1 MFTDYFATKN
11 QEVVA
16 DVICVSDFFVEDLKG
31 GAELTTES
39 ILKASPFSVYKFKPN
54 SMPDLSQQKEFVRA
68 NKDKIW
74 VIGNFSSM
82 QPQALEELR
91 RQGSRY
97 FIIEYDYKYCAFRS
111 PQLHMTQTGK
121 PCDCNTQAIGRWM
134 GEFFSGAKHIFF
146 MSQAQRAWYHA
157 RFPALADKTSVQSS
171 TWDAEQIDRLSEFR
185 SVPKNDK
192 WAILGS
198 TSWIKGTKQTIE
210 FAQKMNLPFDVVGN
224 MEYDAFVEKL
234 AQYHGLLF
242 MPLGFDTC
250 PRIVVEA
257 NLMGLKAMTNSMVQ
271 HISEPWSQLP
281 PEELVEVLKKRPQA
295 FWDKLKSF
303 L

>member
-11 QEVVA
+11 QEVAA

-39 ILKASPFSVYKFKPN
+39 ILKASPFSVYKFKP
-54 SMPDLSQQKEFVRA
+54 SSLPDLSQQKEFVRV

-82 QPQALEELR
+82 QPQALDELR

-97 FIIEYDYKYCAFRS
+97 SIIEYDYKYCAFRS
-111 PQLHMTQTGK
+111 PQLHVLQTGK
-121 PCDCNTQAIGRWM
+121 QCDCHQQQIGRWM
-134 GEFFSGAKHIFF
+134 GEFFNGAKHVFF

-157 RFPALADKTSVQSS
+157 RYPFLADKTSVQSS
-171 TWDAEQIDRLSEFR
+171 TWDPEQIDKLYEYR
-185 SVPKNDK
+185 SVPKNGK
-192 WAILGS
+192 MAILGS
-198 TSWIKGTKQTIE
+198 TSWLKATKQTIE
-210 FAQKMNLPFDVVGN
+210 YASKVNTPFDVIGN
-224 MEYDAFVEKL
+224 MEYEPFIEKL
-234 AQYHGLLF
+234 AGYYGLYF
-242 MPLGFDTC
+242 MPIGFDTC

-257 NLMGLKAMTNSMVQ
+257 TLMGLKTHTNDMVQ
-271 HISEPWSQLP
+271 HTAEPWSQLP
-281 PEELVEVLKKRPQA
+281 AEQLVEVLKKRPKA
-295 FWDKLKSF
+295 FWDKLNAC

>member
-1 MFTDYFATKN
+1 MFTDYFAVKN
-11 QEVVA
+11 HEVDA
-16 DVICVSDFFVEDLKG
+16 DVICISDFFVEDLKG

-39 ILKASPFSVYKFKPN
+39 ILKASPFSVYKFKP
-54 SMPDLSQQKEFVRA
+54 STMPDLSQQKEFVKA

-82 QPQALEELR
+82 QPQALDDLR
-91 RQGSRY
+91 KQGSKY
-97 FIIEYDYKYCAFRS
+97 FVIEYDYKYCAYRS
-111 PQLHMTQTGK
+111 PQLHMAQTGK
-121 PCDCNTQAIGRWM
+121 PCDCNTQPIGRWM
-134 GEFFSGAKHIFF
+134 AEFFRGARNVFY
-146 MSQAQRAWYHA
+146 MSQAQRAWYHQ
-157 RFPALADKTSVQSS
+157 RFPELPAGSIQSS
-171 TWDAEQIDRLSEFR
+171 TWEPEQLDRLYQFR

-210 FAQKMNLPFDVVGN
+210 YAQKMNLSFDVIGN
-224 MEYDAFVEKL
+224 MEYDAFIEKL

-257 NLMGLKAMTNSMVQ
+257 SLMGLKTMTNSMVQ
-271 HISEPWSQLP
+271 HASEPWANLP
-281 PEELVEVLKKRPQA
+281 PEELKEKLKTRPKD
-295 FWDKLKSF
+295 FWDKLNYF